1 MPVDQRSKHWM
12 TMSHMFH
19 ALCVCGEGWEG
30 GIRGRWERKGDEG
43 GKGYG
48 MKGRRG
54 GRIPPAGGR
63 TPLVPSL

>member
-1 MPVDQRSKHWM
+1 M
-12 TMSHMFH
+12 
-19 ALCVCGEGWEG
+19 GW
-30 GIRGRWERKGDEG
+30 GIRGRWERRGDEG

-54 GRIPPAGGR
+54 RENSIPPAGGR